1 MSFDPPKV
9 TGYPQV
15 FPLLVSQI
23 WSIFSSLGSTATVEV
38 LMRSPVPLVVAL
50 FLSVGA
56 SPLCAAAIDDRPVDL
71 QSIQALETRASQAQ
85 PREQCFLYA
94 EAVHQMTELSL
105 RQYAAG
111 DVDNATD
118 MLKHI
123 QQLAQKIHLS
133 MADNN
138 KRIKGA
144 ELLLAHTAFRLNELL
159 HGSSYEDRP
168 LVQQAL
174 TDINLAQSE
183 AMMQVFKK

>member
-1 MSFDPPKV
+1 
-9 TGYPQV
+9 
-15 FPLLVSQI
+15 
-23 WSIFSSLGSTATVEV
+23 
-38 LMRSPVPLVVAL
+38 MRSAGCLVVAVI
-50 FLSVGA
+50 LSA
-56 SPLCAAAIDDRPVDL
+56 STIPLCAAGIDDRPVNL
-71 QSIQALETRASQAQ
+71 ESIQALETRASQAE

-111 DVDNATD
+111 DVDKATD
-118 MLKHI
+118 LLKRI

-138 KRIKGA
+138 KRLKSA
-144 ELLLAHTAFRLNELL
+144 EILLAHTAFRLNEFL

-174 TDINLAQSE
+174 TDVNLAQSE
-183 AMMQVFKK
+183 ALLQVLRK